1 MGIISGLRDMI
12 IKRFLLIVAA
22 AVSVFVVVIIL
33 AAAAAAGNGI
43 SQHTCYICK
52 TVYLP
57 HTHTYIESTHKD
69 IFGRTLIV
77 HITREAAQKKFPGAK
92 LIIS

>member
-22 AVSVFVVVIIL
+22 AAAVAVVVIIL

-57 HTHTYIESTHKD
+57 HTHTDTH
-69 IFGRTLIV
+69 T
-77 HITREAAQKKFPGAK
+77 
-92 LIIS
+92 

>member
-77 HITREAAQKKFPGAK
+77 HITREAAQKQFPGAK

>member
-33 AAAAAAGNGI
+33 AAAAAAAGNGI

-57 HTHTYIESTHKD
+57 HTHTH
-69 IFGRTLIV
+69 TLNL
-77 HITREAAQKKFPGAK
+77 HIKTF
-92 LIIS
+92 LDVL